1 MLNAYLEFGM
11 CIASE
16 IFMVMYKCYTYA
28 SVIFVD
34 FSEYFC

>member
-1 MLNAYLEFGM
+1 MLSDCLNFGM
-11 CIASE
+11 CSCSE
-16 IFMVMYKCYTYA
+16 IFIVMYRCYTYA